1 MMPDENLDPNKEK
14 KNNENVTIWGDIWNI
29 FYFKKSLSQ
38 VKKSL

>member
-1 MMPDENLDPNKEK
+1 MMPDENLDLNKEK
-14 KNNENVTIWGDIWNI
+14 KNNENVTIWVDIWNI